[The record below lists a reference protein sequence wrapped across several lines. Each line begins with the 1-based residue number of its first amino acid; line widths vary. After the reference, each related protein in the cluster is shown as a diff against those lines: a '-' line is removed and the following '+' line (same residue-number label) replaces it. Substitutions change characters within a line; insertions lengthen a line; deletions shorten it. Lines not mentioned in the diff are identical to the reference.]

1 MNVNDGDWSNV
12 GESKVGGFNPYAP
25 PTPVDES
32 LDETTHVDP
41 LPGSP
46 PGLSVT
52 YRNNAADIAAYARY
66 FTRKFTK
73 HRRNLRVMMGF
84 ILAVVVLQ
92 TIAFRNVALEGY
104 RAPTMIGGM
113 VALWIWLE
121 FAASRRNLKLPAEL
135 PLVTL
140 TLTPS
145 GIVTRE
151 EHGGGTHRAWS
162 AIKQIDDENDHI
174 YIFEDA
180 DKTRVVMAH
189 VVPRRAFSSP
199 EAADE
204 FLATARR
211 WHADPDSRPTAE
223 VDPES
228 VVDVESDAEAAESL
242 AVTFAMNSEDRR
254 AELAFYQS
262 QGPETPQMNKLGLL
276 FGVVGAAALISY
288 QSRRDGSPLWIGLV
302 ALGMVC
308 LAVGFIWWRRRSRSL
323 LDDRAGEGTPV
334 TVRINP
340 EGYEVRRGG
349 AVESSQ
355 SWRLVSGVGSND
367 DFLVFPRALS
377 PEGTKVIEATL
388 IPRRAFASPDAAEE
402 YLRAARRWHGEAT
415 GSVPTS

>member
-1 MNVNDGDWSNV
+1 MNANDGDWGNA
-12 GESKVGGFNPYAP
+12 GESRIGGFNPYAP
-25 PTPVDES
+25 PTSVDES
-32 LDETTHVDP
+32 PDETTQVGP

-52 YRNNAADIAAYARY
+52 YRNNAADIAAYAKY

-92 TIAFRNVALEGY
+92 TVAFRNVALEGY
-104 RAPTMIGGM
+104 RAPIMIGGM

-121 FAASRRNLKLPAEL
+121 LAASRRNLKLPAEL

-189 VVPRRAFSSP
+189 VVPRRAFRSS

-228 VVDVESDAEAAESL
+228 VVDVECDNEPAESL

-254 AELAFYQS
+254 AESAFYQS
-262 QGPETPQMNKLGLL
+262 QRPEFQTNKLGLL
-276 FGVVGAAALISY
+276 FGVVGAAALIFY

-323 LDDRAGEGTPV
+323 LIEREGEGTPV
-334 TVRINP
+334 TIRINP
-340 EGYEVRRGG
+340 EGYAVQRGG
-349 AVESSQ
+349 VAESSQ

-377 PEGTKVIEATL
+377 PDGTKVIEATL
-388 IPRRAFASPDAAEE
+388 IPRRAFASPEAAEE
-402 YLRAARRWHGEAT
+402 FLRAARRWHGEAT
-415 GSVPTS
+415 GSPSTP